1 MNHQD
6 SEQGQQVSEVLQ
18 LEPEV
23 LPELEQ
29 VQEQVLQLEQG
40 LAALR
45 FEAAQAEELVEALVQ
60 GLGLELAQESAQ
72 EQVPEPEGYLA
83 QVIQLDLVR
92 RKVRG

>member
-18 LEPEV
+18 RELEV

-45 FEAAQAEELVEALVQ
+45 FEAAQAEELVQVLLQ
-60 GLGLELAQESAQ
+60 GVEQGQER
-72 EQVPEPEGYLA
+72 VPEPREQLA
-83 QVIQLDLVR
+83 QVIQLDSVR

>member
-6 SEQGQQVSEVLQ
+6 WEQGQQGSEVLP

-23 LPELEQ
+23 LPDLVR

-45 FEAAQAEELVEALVQ
+45 FEAAQAEELVQVLLQGVVQVQEQAPEPREHLAEVIELALVQ
-60 GLGLELAQESAQ
+60 
-72 EQVPEPEGYLA
+72 
-83 QVIQLDLVR
+83 

>member
-18 LEPEV
+18 QELEV

-45 FEAAQAEELVEALVQ
+45 FEAAQAEELVQVLLQ
-60 GLGLELAQESAQ
+60 GVEQGQERVLEPQEH
-72 EQVPEPEGYLA
+72 LA
-83 QVIQLDLVR
+83 QVIQLDSVR

>member
-18 LEPEV
+18 QELEV

-45 FEAAQAEELVEALVQ
+45 FEAAQAEELVQVLLQ
-60 GLGLELAQESAQ
+60 GVEQGQER
-72 EQVPEPEGYLA
+72 VPEPREQLA
-83 QVIQLDLVR
+83 QVIQLDSVR

>member
-18 LEPEV
+18 QELEV
-23 LPELEQ
+23 LPELER

-45 FEAAQAEELVEALVQ
+45 FEAAQAEELVQVLLQ
-60 GLGLELAQESAQ
+60 GVEQGQ
-72 EQVPEPEGYLA
+72 EQAPGQQEHLA
-83 QVIQLDLVR
+83 EVIQLDSVR

>member
-6 SEQGQQVSEVLQ
+6 WEQGQ
-18 LEPEV
+18 PEV
-23 LPELEQ
+23 LPDLVQ

-45 FEAAQAEELVEALVQ
+45 FEAAQAEELVQVLLQGVQ
-60 GLGLELAQESAQ
+60 QGQ
-72 EQVPEPEGYLA
+72 EQVPEPLEHLA
-83 QVIQLDLVR
+83 QVIQLDSVR

>member
-18 LEPEV
+18 QELEV
-23 LPELEQ
+23 LPELER

-45 FEAAQAEELVEALVQ
+45 FEAAQAEELVQVLLQ
-60 GLGLELAQESAQ
+60 GVEQGQ
-72 EQVPEPEGYLA
+72 EQAPEPQEHLA
-83 QVIQLDLVR
+83 QVIQLDSVR

>member
-1 MNHQD
+1 VFVNHQD

-18 LEPEV
+18 QELEV

-45 FEAAQAEELVEALVQ
+45 FEAAQAEELVQVLLQ
-60 GLGLELAQESAQ
+60 GVEQGQERVLEPQEH
-72 EQVPEPEGYLA
+72 LA
-83 QVIQLDLVR
+83 QVIQLDSVR

>member
-6 SEQGQQVSEVLQ
+6 SEQGQPAQEQVQQEL
-18 LEPEV
+18 EV
-23 LPELEQ
+23 LPDLEQ

-60 GLGLELAQESAQ
+60 GLGQ
-72 EQVPEPEGYLA
+72 EQVPEPEEHLA
-83 QVIQLDLVR
+83 EVIQLDSVR
-92 RKVRG
+92 LKARG